1 MEDYIQF
8 EPEVLD
14 NNVSISIDTSL
25 RNVLNLLSLLRFDN
39 ALNEDTDSD
48 LVYLYSDIFDQV
60 KIYGTSI
67 NGDDNE

>member
-25 RNVLNLLSLLRFDN
+25 RNVLTLLSLLRFDN
-39 ALNEDTDSD
+39 ALSEDTDSD

-60 KIYGTSI
+60 KVYGTSI

>member
-8 EPEVLD
+8 DPEVLD
-14 NNVSISIDTSL
+14 NSVSINFDTSL

>member
-1 MEDYIQF
+1 VEDYIQF

-25 RNVLNLLSLLRFDN
+25 RNVLTLLSLLRFDN
-39 ALNEDTDSD
+39 ALSEDTDSD

>member
-25 RNVLNLLSLLRFDN
+25 RNVLTLLSLLRFDN